1 MVLGVARAERL
12 TPCQPWPQRD
22 ALLRTA
28 PSAVRGHAAASGF
41 GDVHRILA
49 AHQHLV
55 RCFLDRRVLAHAAGD
70 GDEDRWRRSEH
81 GRAAALIGRRP
92 RSAAAGRKAGARC
105 AAHDGRG
112 AGAPGRIV
120 RRVPCPPRR
129 ATSRRG
135 PATPPAAAGQ
145 RGRQRP
151 ATLELG
157 RPVGAE
163 DHVGTQSVRSGPI
176 AEVLDC
182 GSPFLLP
189 DRGRR
194 TSLEVGR
201 WSVRLVSSMSGT
213 GAVGQ
218 TQGLVRWERFVR
230 CVRRMCCKRVSVWL
244 LAVWS

>member
-1 MVLGVARAERL
+1 MVLGVAPAERL

-28 PSAVRGHAAASGF
+28 PSAVRGRAAASGF

-129 ATSRRG
+129 ARRRRG

-194 TSLEVGR
+194 TSLGGWPLERPPGLLNVGYWR
-201 WSVRLVSSMSGT
+201 CWSRP
-213 GAVGQ
+213 
-218 TQGLVRWERFVR
+218 R
-230 CVRRMCCKRVSVWL
+230 
-244 LAVWS
+244 VWSGGNASFAVCVECAANG